1 MLKFKLKSFS
11 SLKKF
16 YFFETFSFQDGAQIE
31 KHLSWRLAPT
41 LKVQEGRR
49 SDREETQTQRCGRKR
64 GEKDIKKRIGDKGF
78 EVAIKRDKRMRE
90 KYQQTRE
97 GDGAQHR
104 LIRKKQM
111 KEFDKV

>member
-41 LKVQEGRR
+41 LKV
-49 SDREETQTQRCGRKR
+49 
-64 GEKDIKKRIGDKGF
+64 
-78 EVAIKRDKRMRE
+78 
-90 KYQQTRE
+90 
-97 GDGAQHR
+97 
-104 LIRKKQM
+104 
-111 KEFDKV
+111 